1 MAACSSCVYW
11 ERRWCYSEVAEKL
24 SDVTPERAAAL
35 KALGAD
41 SRQDAQRSCEGLE
54 GAIGALEDAGPRN

>member
-1 MAACSSCVYW
+1 MA
-11 ERRWCYSEVAEKL
+11 ERL

-41 SRQDAQRSCEGLE
+41 SREDAQRSCEGLE
-54 GAIGALEDAGPRN
+54 GAIGTLEDAGPSGENDRGNWLHSH